1 MELKSLLTKWVLII
15 WPLVV
20 TMLAIFYRK
29 KQSSDNPWTG
39 GPISWPK
46 SFWLSYTIQTWF
58 FLPFF
63 FFIPTDVPTFLKA
76 LITFHLMSWWVRGLL
91 EMVMIYKWLNW
102 SPRYGIS
109 HDFFH
114 LVGLGSLLY
123 FFRNEVSSI
132 DLGTHGFVVLAYI
145 WMLFLTTTAEITFA
159 MLFLRLRTLQE
170 KNENVY
176 FASDDP
182 KWIFVNRY
190 TLTIVVLA
198 FIHLFFQSWY
208 AWKYF

>member
-1 MELKSLLTKWVLII
+1 MEQMTLLSKLILAL

-20 TMLAIFYRK
+20 TMLALFYRK
-29 KQSSDNPWTG
+29 KQSSPNPWTG

-58 FLPFF
+58 FLPFV
-63 FFIPTDVPTFLKA
+63 FFIPSDVQSFLKV
-76 LITFHLMSWWVRGLL
+76 IIGFHLVSWWTRGLL
-91 EMVMIYKWLNW
+91 ELVMIYKWLNW

-109 HDFFH
+109 HDVFH
-114 LVGLGSLLY
+114 ILGLSALLY
-123 FFRNEVSSI
+123 FFRAEIPLVAF
-132 DLGTHGFVVLAYI
+132 GTHGFIVLAYI
-145 WMLFLTTTAEITFA
+145 YMLFLTTTAEITFA
-159 MLFLRLRTLQE
+159 MLFLKLRTLQE
-170 KNENVY
+170 KMENVY

-190 TLTIVVLA
+190 TLAIVILA

-208 AWKYF
+208 ALTFF

>member
-1 MELKSLLTKWVLII
+1 MEQKMLLTKIVLML
-15 WPLVV
+15 WPAVV
-20 TMLAIFYRK
+20 TMFAIFYRK
-29 KQSSDNPWTG
+29 KQSSANPWTG

-63 FFIPTDVPTFLKA
+63 YFLPSDVPSFLK
-76 LITFHLMSWWVRGLL
+76 IIVGFHLVSWWGRGLL

-109 HDFFH
+109 HDLFH
-114 LVGLGSLLY
+114 LIGLALLLFYFRHEIPLVIYGSHA
-123 FFRNEVSSI
+123 FI
-132 DLGTHGFVVLAYI
+132 VLIYVY
-145 WMLFLTTTAEITFA
+145 MLFLTTTAEITFA
-159 MLFLRLRTLQE
+159 MLFLKLRTIQE
-170 KNENVY
+170 QRENVY

-190 TLTIVVLA
+190 TLAIVVLT

-208 AWKYF
+208 ALNFY

>member
-1 MELKSLLTKWVLII
+1 MEQFTILTKIALII

-20 TMLAIFYRK
+20 TLLANFYRK
-29 KQSSDNPWTG
+29 KQSSPNPWTG

-46 SFWLSYTIQTWF
+46 AFWLSYTIQSWF

-63 FFIPTDVPTFLKA
+63 FLLPTYIPLFLK
-76 LITFHLMSWWVRGLL
+76 IIIVFHLLSWWTRGIL
-91 EMVMIYKWLNW
+91 ELFMIYKWFNW

-114 LVGLGSLLY
+114 LFGLAALMFYFRHDIPTIAFGS
-123 FFRNEVSSI
+123 R
-132 DLGTHGFVVLAYI
+132 GFVVLSYI
-145 WMLFLTTTAEITFA
+145 CFLFLTTAAEITFA
-159 MLFLRLRTLQE
+159 MLFLKLRTIQE
-170 KNENVY
+170 QRENVY

-190 TLTIVVLA
+190 TLMIVVIA
-198 FIHLFFQSWY
+198 FAHLFFQSWY
-208 AWKYF
+208 AWNFF